1 MADSLRL
8 IGLARRAGFL
18 EYGEETVGASARAG
32 KAKVIL
38 IASDASDNTKARG
51 VNYARYGNLPVVVI
65 PFTKEQLGASLGRG
79 VTGLISISDVGLA
92 SKFVSELAAAEP
104 ENYTEAAEKLSLR
117 AEKAARLREEA
128 AAHRKN
134 QKLGKRRMK

>member
-38 IASDASDNTKARG
+38 IASDASNNTKARG
-51 VNYARYGNLPVVVI
+51 RNFARYGDIPVLEI
-65 PFTKEQLGASLGRG
+65 PFTKEELGAALGKG
-79 VTGLISISDVGLA
+79 VTGLISISDAGLA

-104 ENYTEAAEKLSLR
+104 GKYTEPAQRLALR
-117 AEKAARLREEA
+117 AEKAAKLREEA
-128 AAHRKN
+128 AAHRRN